1 MQVSH
6 QRRRQWRLYLDDAAC
21 VWLRKNNFRRV
32 QKVAAERWKGRPPDM
47 QLPMRA
53 VKRIAHHGMA

>member
-6 QRRRQWRLYLDDAAC
+6 QRRRHWRLYLDDTTC
-21 VWLRKNNFRRV
+21 VWLWKNNFCRV

-53 VKRIAHHGMA
+53 VERIAHHGMA